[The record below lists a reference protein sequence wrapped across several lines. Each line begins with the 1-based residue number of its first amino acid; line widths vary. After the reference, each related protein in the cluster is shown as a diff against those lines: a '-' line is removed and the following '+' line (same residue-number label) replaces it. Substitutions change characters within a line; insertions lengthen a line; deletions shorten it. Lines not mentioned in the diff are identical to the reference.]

1 MSCGLGLSFF
11 PTQYKSPTGLER
23 AGCPIRLKELN
34 NASKVSPTKL
44 KGAQV
49 ARENY
54 IRRRVATIKQV
65 KSCLPEDK
73 KFKGENCNTTY
84 AYGPVFGIARG
95 PKYGGRNPAKGCKGG
110 GCVNVYYANGGTGAD
125 VVQWKRLYGGPRVL
139 FNTSNC
145 SYGCCGKVGTE
156 GLSNGCYCY
165 TMILP
170 LPKGTLRR
178 GDVLWPGRAYS
189 NTPPIDMFDAVVI
202 DVLDFEGGAA
212 PGGVSLDS
220 EYIRVRTKN
229 KYSYMSQVLSTR
241 HPSNLEQLFLGKE
254 SNTTPPLAVYRKDRL
269 NNWHLVKTIKFW
281 VAGSNE
287 QVIFNAVANAMVQ
300 NAPEFSGQPGLW
312 MGQPCTTKKLIQ
324 PV

>member
-84 AYGPVFGIARG
+84 AYGPVFGIAQG
-95 PKYGGRNPAKGCKGG
+95 PKYGGRNPAKGCKAG

-145 SYGCCGKVGTE
+145 SYGCCGKVGE
-156 GLSNGCYCY
+156 DGLGKGCYCY
-165 TMILP
+165 ALNVTSDV
-170 LPKGTLRR
+170 TLRR
-178 GDVLWPGRAYS
+178 GDALWPSNSHA
-189 NTPPIDMFDAVVI
+189 NTPPIDVFDAVVLAS
-202 DVLDFEGGAA
+202 DGTNKALH
-212 PGGVSLDS
+212 
-220 EYIRVRTKN
+220 VRCKN
-229 KYSYMSQVLSTR
+229 KYSYMSKVLAAPKVT
-241 HPSNLEQLFLGKE
+241 K
-254 SNTTPPLAVYRKDRL
+254 LAVYRK
-269 NNWHLVKTIKFW
+269 NNLGNWSRVGFITQYERYAEG
-281 VAGSNE
+281 AGNT
-287 QVIFNAVANAMVQ
+287 VGNT
-300 NAPEFSGQPGLW
+300 GL
-312 MGQPCTTKKLIQ
+312 C
-324 PV
+324 

>member
-84 AYGPVFGIARG
+84 AYGPVFGIAQG

-202 DVLDFEGGAA
+202 DVLDL
-212 PGGVSLDS
+212 PDYVGVGSGL
-220 EYIRVRTKN
+220 EFIRVRTKN
-229 KYSYMSQVLSTR
+229 KYSYMSKVLSTR
-241 HPSNLEQLFLGKE
+241 HPSNVEELLLGKE
-254 SNTTPPLAVYRKDRL
+254 SNTTPPLTVYRKDRL
-269 NNWHLVKTIKFW
+269 NNWHLVQTIKFW

-287 QVIFNAVANAMVQ
+287 KVIINATQSAGDSPSPQ
-300 NAPEFSGQPGLW
+300 FDFSGQPGLW
-312 MGQPCTTKKLIQ
+312 MGQPCTTKKLFL
-324 PV
+324 PF